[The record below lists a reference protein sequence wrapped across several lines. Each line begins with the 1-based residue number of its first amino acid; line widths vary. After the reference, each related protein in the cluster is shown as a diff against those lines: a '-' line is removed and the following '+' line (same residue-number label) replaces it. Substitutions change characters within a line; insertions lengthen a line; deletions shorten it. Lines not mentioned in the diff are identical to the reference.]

1 MKVLQWTK
9 EGERK
14 GEMFRVF
21 NIRWDKRLREWVET
35 SNPDARWGI
44 THPDTGHILAL
55 KKRNLSYYGIVHDV
69 EIIDE
74 NEGSADIK
82 TQVVMGTPSLGVV
95 ADEEE

>member
-9 EGERK
+9 AGDRK

-35 SNPDARWGI
+35 SNPEARWGI

-55 KKRNLSYYGIVHDV
+55 KKRDLTYYGIVHDV
-69 EIIDE
+69 EVVDAAE
-74 NEGSADIK
+74 TDIE
-82 TQVVMGTPSLGVV
+82 TTAEMGTPSLGVV
-95 ADEEE
+95 EDEEE